1 MTSVRKQKTLKQ
13 INRKVILNILRNSGE
28 LSIAELSKEVNLS
41 KPTLMTIM
49 NYYIE
54 NKLVVIAGKGN
65 STEEGGKKPNIYKFN
80 ADGGYAIGMIISAN
94 KLTAV
99 ITNLK
104 SKILDKTS
112 VPLKTNEGFD
122 SVLKKIIDSYNNLVN
137 NTNIDR
143 KRLVGLA
150 IGAYGITNFTKGE
163 VIFSPHFPSWGK
175 DLMLKEK
182 IIERIPENIPVMVD
196 NHSRF
201 QVFAEK
207 ILGLAKEK
215 NNIVAIQA
223 GKGLVAGVIIENEI
237 KRGNHYLI
245 GEIGHMIV
253 DPEAREICACGGK
266 GCFEAMVSTN
276 RILRMAKEKHKEYSA
291 SIIFNGN
298 DPDAID
304 INSIFDASNKGDKLA
319 LDLMNDVIKW
329 FGIGISNI
337 ILMYDPQIVIIQ
349 GIFTKAGEYF
359 LENLRNKINKI
370 SLFSIKRE
378 TEIKYSELG
387 DKAGV
392 LGAAS
397 YVLSKY
403 FE

>member
-1 MTSVRKQKTLKQ
+1 MTSIRKQKSLKQ
-13 INRKVILNILRNSGE
+13 TNRKVILNVLRDSGE
-28 LSIAELSKEVNLS
+28 ISVAELSKEVNLS

-94 KLTAV
+94 RLSTV

-104 SKILDKTS
+104 SKILDKIS
-112 VPLKTNEGFD
+112 VTLKTDEEFD

-137 NTNIDR
+137 NANIDR
-143 KRLVGLA
+143 KRIVGLA
-150 IGAYGITNFTKGE
+150 IGAYGITNFTEGK

-175 DLMLKEK
+175 NLMLKEK
-182 IIERIPENIPVMVD
+182 IMEQIPENIPVMVD

-207 ILGLAKEK
+207 ILGLAKDK
-215 NNIVAIQA
+215 NNVVAIQA
-223 GKGLVAGVIIENEI
+223 GIGLVAGVIIENEI

-266 GCFEAMVSTN
+266 GCFEAMASTS
-276 RILRMAKEKHKEYSA
+276 RILRMAKDKYKEYPD
-291 SIIFNGN
+291 SIIFNN
-298 DPDAID
+298 NSPDGID
-304 INSIFDASNKGDKLA
+304 IYDIFDASNKGDRLA
-319 LDLMNDVIKW
+319 LDLMDDVIKW

-337 ILMYDPQIVIIQ
+337 ILMYDPQVMVIQ
-349 GIFTKAGEYF
+349 GIFTKAGKYF
-359 LENLRNKINKI
+359 LENLRKKINKI